1 MKHTNIHD
9 AVKNLIN
16 IGVNLEEY
24 EELDINIESNDYTI
38 CASLVH
44 KKKDVVIYIK
54 DLEYPYKFEI
64 LKKLTN

>member
-1 MKHTNIHD
+1 
-9 AVKNLIN
+9 VKNLIN
-16 IGVNLEEY
+16 IGIELEEY
-24 EELDINIESNDYTI
+24 EELNINIEPNDHTI